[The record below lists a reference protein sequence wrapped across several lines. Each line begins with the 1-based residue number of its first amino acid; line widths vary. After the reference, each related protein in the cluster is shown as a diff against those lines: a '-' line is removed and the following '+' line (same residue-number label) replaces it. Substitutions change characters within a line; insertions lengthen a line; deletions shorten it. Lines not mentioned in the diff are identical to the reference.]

1 MDEENEIK
9 NKTQKNPAKDIR
21 SIMSKQTVIDR
32 SSDNNESETET

>member
-9 NKTQKNPAKDIR
+9 NKTQKNPIKDIR